1 MGPFANEREVQDSLA
16 PVQLDVTVDQ
26 EVASM
31 KRGKGVQLLAIA
43 VVAIGCVSGGVL
55 AVQRLDRDRAYE
67 QASAAAQD
75 LRRTHVTA
83 FVQCALPFAKSS
95 SMESSERLYAAF
107 ADMIERS
114 STHYAD
120 VLRQCEPKLAS
131 LAPELAAL
139 SAPKELRGSLDGL
152 RQAASQL
159 NGSAAALR
167 GALED
172 PAQSEDYVAVT
183 AHADKL
189 AKAIFG
195 YEARDDAMQGALAA
209 LR

>member
-16 PVQLDVTVDQ
+16 PVQLDGTVDQ
-26 EVASM
+26 EVAGM

-43 VVAIGCVSGGVL
+43 VVAIGLVSGGVL
-55 AVQRLDRDRAYE
+55 AMRGLDRDRAYE
-67 QASAAAQD
+67 QASAATQD

-83 FVQCALPFAKSS
+83 FVQCALPFAQSS
-95 SMESSERLYAAF
+95 SMASSDRLYAAF

-114 STHYAD
+114 AAHYAD

-139 SAPKELRGSLDGL
+139 SAPGELRTSLDGL
-152 RQAASQL
+152 RQAAAQL
-159 NGSAAALR
+159 NGSATALR
-167 GALED
+167 VALED
-172 PAQSEDYVAVT
+172 PAQREDYVTVT
-183 AHADKL
+183 ARADKL
-189 AKAIFG
+189 AKSVFS

-209 LR
+209 MR